1 MSIDQTKQ
9 ILGQYIKITLLSG
22 VTIINKYCISLLIIL
37 QENIYLLFNM
47 LYIFGVVYS
56 LKNAFFLRGQ
66 VIIIADLIQG
76 IIVSRNR
83 NFCRWNLN
91 KQSYYGANVKSRLV
105 AAQIVP
111 FFFLMS
117 DVRNLLCFGCFA
129 AWQLADRSFL
139 LIATFIVEL
148 WTWL

>member
-129 AWQLADRSFL
+129 A
-139 LIATFIVEL
+139 
-148 WTWL
+148 

>member
-1 MSIDQTKQ
+1 M
-9 ILGQYIKITLLSG
+9 LAF
-22 VTIINKYCISLLIIL
+22 VV
-37 QENIYLLFNM
+37 YLLFDM

-105 AAQIVP
+105 AAKIIP

-117 DVRNLLCFGCFA
+117 DVRNLLCFRCFA
-129 AWQLADRSFL
+129 A
-139 LIATFIVEL
+139 
-148 WTWL
+148 